1 MLENNRIWDK
11 FRNSVKKEFVRERKK
26 YLWTKIRSCQYKI
39 KAYFHNDEIPKEDS
53 DCICLLSILTDS
65 ALKKDE
71 NCSPQIIL

>member
-1 MLENNRIWDK
+1 M
-11 FRNSVKKEFVRERKK
+11 RERKI

-71 NCSPQIIL
+71 SCSPQIIL

>member
-11 FRNSVKKEFVRERKK
+11 FRNSVKKEFVRERKI

-65 ALKKDE
+65 ALKKMKAV
-71 NCSPQIIL
+71 LRK

>member
-11 FRNSVKKEFVRERKK
+11 FRNSVKKEFVRERKI

-65 ALKKDE
+65 AIKKDE
-71 NCSPQIIL
+71 SCSPQIIL